1 VTDGRRSFTLEK
13 SSLRQETAMN
23 LNIEL
28 PDDLGAVVKAQAQ
41 AQGIS
46 PDRYVSRVL
55 ENTLGPTLEQPKAG
69 PPFETGYGMWA
80 KYGPAPS
87 AEEIDENRR
96 EMFHNFAKDF

>member
-1 VTDGRRSFTLEK
+1 MS
-13 SSLRQETAMN
+13 

-28 PDDLGAVVKAQAQ
+28 PDDLGAAVQAQAQ

-55 ENTLGPTLEQPKAG
+55 ENTLGPTLEQPQSG

-96 EMFHNFAKDF
+96 GMFRKFAKDF

>member
-1 VTDGRRSFTLEK
+1 MT
-13 SSLRQETAMN
+13 

-28 PDDLGAVVKAQAQ
+28 PDDLGAALKSLARAK
-41 AQGIS
+41 GIS
-46 PDRYVSRVL
+46 EAGFVRQVL
-55 ENTLGPTLEQPKAG
+55 EQVLTPTVEEKPG

-96 EMFHNFAKDF
+96 EMFRNFAQEV

>member
-1 VTDGRRSFTLEK
+1 
-13 SSLRQETAMN
+13 MN

-28 PDDLGAVVKAQAQ
+28 PDDLGAVVKARAQ

-69 PPFETGYGMWA
+69 PPLETGYGMWA
-80 KYGPAPS
+80 KYGPGPS

-96 EMFHNFAKDF
+96 EMFDNFAKDF

>member
-1 VTDGRRSFTLEK
+1 MSV
-13 SSLRQETAMN
+13 
-23 LNIEL
+23 NIQL

-41 AQGIS
+41 EQGVS
-46 PDRYVSRVL
+46 TDRFVTGVL
-55 ENTLGPTLEQPKAG
+55 KDALGLKLEQARKDG

-96 EMFHNFAKDF
+96 EMFRNFAQDF